1 MSRELL
7 RTSTGDEDAVTTVGA
22 LDGVRVLDFASVGP
36 GARASRIL
44 SDYGAEVI
52 KLGPVPA
59 DRTVQITPPH
69 YAYSGHR
76 LMKRA
81 LLDLKSDDGREAFLT
96 LAGVADVVLES
107 FRPGV
112 VDRLGIGY
120 AAVKT
125 VNDSIIYCSTSGF
138 GQSGPR
144 SHWAGH
150 DINYLALSGYLDCTG
165 RRADGSPPLPGAT
178 VADIAAGGMHAAMA
192 IMAALL
198 RRAQT
203 DCGEYLDVSIADGA
217 FGLMSLYVDE
227 YLATG
232 TEPAPGHYILTGRF
246 ACYDVYTCGDGR
258 HLSIGAIEPQ
268 FWRNL
273 CAQLGL
279 EEYADRQTDDDVQDE
294 IRAAI
299 SEVLATKTRDQWAA
313 QLGPADCC
321 VTAVNTVAE
330 AVDDEQYIA
339 RGLVV
344 EAEHATEGRFRQ
356 TGPVWA
362 GTTRADGAYPVRDS
376 SVTDT
381 ADLLAAAGYAD
392 TEISELI
399 TKGAIA

>member
-1 MSRELL
+1 M
-7 RTSTGDEDAVTTVGA
+7 VTTLGA
-22 LDGVRVLDFASVGP
+22 LEDVRVLDFASVGP

-52 KLGPVPA
+52 KLGPVA
-59 DRTVQITPPH
+59 SKQATQIVPPH

-81 LLDLKSDDGREAFLT
+81 LLDLKSVEGREAFLA
-96 LAGVADVVLES
+96 LAEGADVVLES

-120 AAVKT
+120 TAVRN
-125 VNDSIIYCSTSGF
+125 VNCKIVYCSTSGF

-150 DINYLALSGYLDCTG
+150 DVNYLALSGYLDCTG
-165 RRADGSPPLPGAT
+165 RREDGSPPLPGAT
-178 VADIAAGGMHAAMA
+178 VADIAAGGMHAVMA

-198 RRAQT
+198 RRT
-203 DCGEYLDVSIADGA
+203 KTHVGEYLDVSIADGA
-217 FGLMSLYVDE
+217 FGLMSLYADE

-232 TEPAPGHYILTGRF
+232 TEPGPGHYILTGRY
-246 ACYDVYTCGDGR
+246 ACYDIYTCGDGR

-273 CAQLGL
+273 CTQLGL
-279 EEYADRQTDDDVQDE
+279 EQYADSQTDDDRQDE
-294 IRAAI
+294 IRTAI
-299 SEVLATKTRDQWAA
+299 SEVLATKTRDHWEA

-321 VTAVNTVAE
+321 VAAVNTVAE
-330 AVDDEQYIA
+330 ATSDVQYRA

-344 EAEHATEGRFRQ
+344 EAEHVSEGRFRQ

-362 GTTRADGAYPVRDS
+362 GTTQVDGAYPLRDS

-381 ADLLAAAGYAD
+381 ADLLATAGYDD
-392 TEISELI
+392 TLISELI
-399 TKGAIA
+399 SKGAIA

>member
-1 MSRELL
+1 M
-7 RTSTGDEDAVTTVGA
+7 STGDEDIVTTVGA
-22 LDGVRVLDFASVGP
+22 LGGVRVLDFASVGP

-59 DRTVQITPPH
+59 DRTIQITPPH

-81 LLDLKSDDGREAFLT
+81 LLDLKSDDGRDAFLA
-96 LAGVADVVLES
+96 LAEGADVVLES

-120 AAVKT
+120 GAVKN
-125 VNDSIIYCSTSGF
+125 VNDRIIYCSTSGF

-203 DCGEYLDVSIADGA
+203 NFGEYLDVSIADGA

-232 TEPAPGHYILTGRF
+232 TEPSPGHYILTGRF

-273 CAQLGL
+273 CTELGL
-279 EEYADRQTDDDVQDE
+279 EKYADSQTDDDVQDE
-294 IRAAI
+294 VRMAI
-299 SEVLATKTRDQWAA
+299 SKVLATKTRDQWAA

-330 AVDDEQYIA
+330 AVEDEQYIA

-344 EAEHATEGRFRQ
+344 EADHVTEGRFRQ
-356 TGPVWA
+356 TGPVWS
-362 GTTRADGAYPVRDS
+362 GTTQVDGAYPVRDS
-376 SVTDT
+376 SLTDT
-381 ADLLAAAGYAD
+381 AELLATAGYAD
-392 TEISELI
+392 TLISELV